1 MEREGGGQHSLL
13 EVEGGDHL
21 CLLVVVGD
29 GQLCLLVV
37 EVDGHSCLLVVER
50 EGQLCLL
57 VVVEV
62 DGQLC
67 QQLGDDG
74 QPFQL
79 EEGQLQKLKEVDQL
93 CQLKMKNSVLLMV
106 SLLLLL
112 STSLLNSC
120 ITGWASQ
127 IKEWVW

>member
-1 MEREGGGQHSLL
+1 MTT
-13 EVEGGDHL
+13 DHL

-37 EVDGHSCLLVVER
+37 EVGGHSCLLVVER
-50 EGQLCLL
+50 EGQICLL

-67 QQLGDDG
+67 QQLGDDD

-79 EEGQLQKLKEVDQL
+79 EEGQLQKLKEGQLQKLKEVDQL
-93 CQLKMKNSVLLMV
+93 CQLKMKNSVLLIV
-106 SLLLLL
+106 IVVIALF
-112 STSLLNSC
+112 
-120 ITGWASQ
+120 
-127 IKEWVW
+127 